1 MQQQT
6 NNNVNVHVKVEFNQ
20 EYRRF
25 VVETLSF
32 AHLEQTLRALLNIAP
47 TQPIRILFLDDEKD
61 WVLLSAD
68 EELSYAVE
76 LSASLLR
83 LSVKPETISNFRPSS
98 FVSVSV
104 ATTPEVRTGLCGG
117 RGGMRGRGCR
127 GGKMGK
133 CDPTMRIQFL
143 ENKLARLT
151 ERHSALS
158 AKLPGMPE
166 DKARALSWRLS
177 HLEKKIETLKAKK
190 EHFTSLLAEQPPSE
204 QEPDTRDVKE
214 ELPTAAPAEP
224 VGWGCRG
231 RRGGGRCGRGQKWMS
246 EGAETHPLLEALQT
260 KKGELQAARQGGNK
274 EEIQAKWEALQES
287 KVNWREAKRSL
298 MAARRQAK

>member
-1 MQQQT
+1 MQQQQS
-6 NNNVNVHVKVEFNQ
+6 NNVNVHVKVEYNQ

-32 AHLEQTLRALLNIAP
+32 ESLNQTLRTLLEIASA
-47 TQPIRILFLDDEKD
+47 QPIKILFLDDEKD
-61 WVLLSAD
+61 WVLVSND

-83 LSVKPETISNFRPSS
+83 LSVKPETVINVRPSS

-104 ATTPEVRTGLCGG
+104 AATPEVRSSPCGG
-117 RGGMRGRGCR
+117 RGGMRGRGCQR
-127 GGKMGK
+127 GRMGK
-133 CDPTMRIQFL
+133 CDPAMRIQFL

-158 AKLPGMPE
+158 AKLPGMEE

-190 EHFTSLLAEQPPSE
+190 EHFTTLLAEQPLSE
-204 QEPDTRDVKE
+204 QESVTQDVKE
-214 ELPTAAPAEP
+214 IPTDAPAET

-231 RRGGGRCGRGQKWMS
+231 RRGGRCGRGQKWMS

-260 KKGELQAARQGGNK
+260 KKAELQAARQGGNK
-274 EEIQAKWEALQES
+274 EEIQAKWEALQEA
-287 KVNWREAKRSL
+287 KVNWREAKRSF

>member
-6 NNNVNVHVKVEFNQ
+6 NNVNVHVKVEYNQ

-25 VVETLSF
+25 VVETMSF

-47 TQPIRILFLDDEKD
+47 AQPIRTLFLDDEKD
-61 WVLLSAD
+61 WVLVSSD

-83 LSVKPETISNFRPSS
+83 LSVKPETVSNFHPSS

-104 ATTPEVRTGLCGG
+104 ATTPEARTGLCGG

-127 GGKMGK
+127 GGGRMGR

-158 AKLPGMPE
+158 AKLPEMHE

-177 HLEKKIETLKAKK
+177 HMEKKIETLKAKK
-190 EHFTSLLAEQPPSE
+190 EHFTTLLAEQPPTE
-204 QEPDTRDVKE
+204 QEPVTRVVEEK
-214 ELPTAAPAEP
+214 ELPTDAPAET

-231 RRGGGRCGRGQKWMS
+231 RRGGRCGRGQRWMS
-246 EGAETHPLLEALQT
+246 EGAEAHPLLEALQT
-260 KKGELQAARQGGNK
+260 RKAELQAARQGGNK
-274 EEIQAKWEALQES
+274 EENS
-287 KVNWREAKRSL
+287 G
-298 MAARRQAK
+298 

>member
-1 MQQQT
+1 MQTT
-6 NNNVNVHVKVEFNQ
+6 NNVHVKVEYNQ

-25 VVETLSF
+25 VVETMSF
-32 AHLEQTLRALLNIAP
+32 EHLNQTLRALLNIVA
-47 TQPIRILFLDDEKD
+47 TQPIKILFLDDEKD
-61 WVLLSAD
+61 WVLVTTD

-83 LSVKPETISNFRPSS
+83 LSVKLDTVPIRPPS

-104 ATTPEVRTGLCGG
+104 AAAPEIPPFFGG

-127 GGKMGK
+127 GGRGK
-133 CDPTMRIQFL
+133 ADPAMRIQFF

-151 ERHSALS
+151 ERHAALS
-158 AKLPGMPE
+158 AKIPEMPE

-177 HLEKKIETLKAKK
+177 HLEKKIETIKAKK
-190 EHFTSLLAEQPPSE
+190 EHFASLAAEQPLV
-204 QEPDTRDVKE
+204 QETDGEVKQE
-214 ELPTAAPAEP
+214 PTAAPEEP

-231 RRGGGRCGRGQKWMS
+231 RRGGGRCGGRGQKWMS
-246 EGAETHPLLEALQT
+246 EGAETDPLFQTLQT
-260 KKGELQAARQGGNK
+260 KRAELKAARQGGNK
-274 EEIQAKWEALQES
+274 EEIQAKWEALQEA
-287 KVNWREAKRSL
+287 KVNWREAKRTC

>member
-6 NNNVNVHVKVEFNQ
+6 NNVNVHVKVEYNQ

-25 VVETLSF
+25 VVETMSF
-32 AHLEQTLRALLNIAP
+32 SHIEQTLRALLNIAP

-61 WVLLSAD
+61 WVLVSTD

-83 LSVKPETISNFRPSS
+83 LSVKPETISNFRPSA

-104 ATTPEVRTGLCGG
+104 ATSPEARTGLCGG

-143 ENKLARLT
+143 DHKLARLT
-151 ERHSALS
+151 ERQSALS
-158 AKLPGMPE
+158 AKIPGMPE

-177 HLEKKIETLKAKK
+177 HLEKKIETLKSKK
-190 EHFTSLLAEQPPSE
+190 EHFTTLLADQPPTE
-204 QEPDTRDVKE
+204 QESVTGPVKEE
-214 ELPTAAPAEP
+214 ELPTAASEEP

-231 RRGGGRCGRGQKWMS
+231 RRGGGRGGRGQRWMS
-246 EGAETHPLLEALQT
+246 EGAEAHPLLEALQT
-260 KKGELQAARQGGNK
+260 KKAELQAARKGGNK
-274 EEIQAKWEALQES
+274 EEIQEKWEALQEA